1 MMSPNRSAWT
11 LALFLTVAHAGLAC
25 NGEDEADSSSET
37 SGATAEPVGTD
48 TAASGS
54 GATQASADP
63 APTAAAPTGPSPRE
77 TASQVDRD
85 LAVRLALVPPDPLVV
100 ADLLTHADIRE
111 IFRYEGSLAVSSL
124 EGIEPT
130 DGYNAIRLASDD
142 GGFGFAVQVWQL
154 DAARQLEPRF
164 QRLRDTW
171 ISATDDREPVG
182 DGAFYGEFEGIRY
195 YAFAAGEARSMSV
208 ISCQT
213 MLCTPN
219 QLRTLAD
226 RVYDR
231 L

>member
-1 MMSPNRSAWT
+1 MTSPARFALPIALM
-11 LALFLTVAHAGLAC
+11 LATAALPAC
-25 NGEDEADSSSET
+25 KSGEDGEASDEAT
-37 SGATAEPVGTD
+37 PGAEVAVPDE
-48 TAASGS
+48 
-54 GATQASADP
+54 
-63 APTAAAPTGPSPRE
+63 AAAPTAGSAQAPAADPPPAPTPSGPSPRQN
-77 TASQVDRD
+77 AAPVDRD

-111 IFRYEGSLAVSSL
+111 IFRYEGSLSVSTL
-124 EGIEPT
+124 EGIESSE
-130 DGYNAIRLASDD
+130 GYNSIRLASDD
-142 GGFGFAVQVWQL
+142 GGFGFAVQVWQM

-171 ISATDDREPVG
+171 ISATDDRDPIG
-182 DGAFYGEFEGIRY
+182 DVAFYGEFEGIRY
-195 YAFAAGEARSMSV
+195 YAFSTAGARSMSV
-208 ISCQT
+208 ITCQT